1 MKLNNLGGLFAYV
14 VAILGVPSLAISQ
27 NGLVPV
33 PQVTDDMHFDLAC
46 STFSFEAIGTYS
58 DGGAIPTLQVGESG
72 RVQLD
77 LGAMRYRKGRF
88 VSGIESLTNDEI
100 QLSLGNDI
108 GTSVDN
114 TAFVKTRSIINRR
127 TNMHTINSTFYTDA
141 TGRMQTGTL
150 SWTMAC
156 HRVDF
161 TGGW

>member
-1 MKLNNLGGLFAYV
+1 MHLKNLAGALASV
-14 VAILGVPSLAISQ
+14 IAIAGVPNLAISQ
-27 NGLVPV
+27 NAPILV

-46 STFSFEAIGTYS
+46 STFSFDAIGTYS
-58 DGGAIPTLQVGESG
+58 DGVPIPTLQVGESG

-77 LGAMRYRKGRF
+77 LGAMRYKKGRF
-88 VSGIESLTNDEI
+88 ISGIESLTNDEI
-100 QLSLGNDI
+100 QLSLGNNI

-141 TGRMQTGTL
+141 TGRTQTGTVN
-150 SWTMAC
+150 WTMAC